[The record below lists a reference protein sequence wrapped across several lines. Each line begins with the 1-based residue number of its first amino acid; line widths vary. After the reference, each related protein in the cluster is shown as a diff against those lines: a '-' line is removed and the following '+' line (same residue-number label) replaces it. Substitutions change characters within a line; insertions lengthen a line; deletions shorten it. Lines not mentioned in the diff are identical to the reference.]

1 LFLTDG
7 LLPGFSSAKAETLVS
22 GEHGAACKNPET
34 RNQAATGSPSTTV
47 LRLLLPYSI
56 PKVVDFEV
64 EAGVGKVVTHVIEL
78 LLQLRSR
85 IHPGV
90 LF

>member
-1 LFLTDG
+1 MKCRVIDYVVSYRHFYI
-7 LLPGFSSAKAETLVS
+7 LVS

-78 LLQLRSR
+78 LLQLD
-85 IHPGV
+85 I
-90 LF
+90 LQEFAFTE